1 MVPELSIDL
10 QENEEELVMLNK
22 KYYLMYWN
30 YKGILLLFLSL
41 FTQSLSAQLPNNDL
55 EAYNRARTGLIVL
68 KNESKLLPLNGLDD
82 LRPVLLSIGL
92 EDDTELY
99 STMNTY
105 VPTGRLLWQTK
116 GPWTVDWPAPLP
128 QTAVGNVLIMAMDI
142 DGVEESGFDFS
153 RILSNPEMPVVFLLF
168 GKGELVDAFLDQ
180 NIRAGILSEER
191 GPWAQSLAA
200 QLLFGGIGV
209 DNRAGEALSDNFPKG
224 SGQLLM
230 ANGRMTFSPPAL
242 LEMDAQLL
250 ADSISAIVQD
260 GLAHHAFPGAQVLVA
275 REGTI
280 VYHEV
285 FGYHT
290 ETAERRVQRTD
301 LYDLASVSKITAA
314 LPALMKWYGEG
325 DFDLDAPLQTYYP
338 AASRSNKADL
348 DFRTMLSHHARL
360 RPWIPYWQ
368 GTLRGNGKYPWSKAR
383 DPERINDYR
392 FRWRTLARDSS
403 KRFPLYLTD
412 DLWQHRNYRDQMM
425 KAILKSPLE
434 EEAKY
439 LYSGLLFYL
448 LPDIVTMKAGVP
460 YEDYLQNTFY
470 RPLGAYSLGF
480 NPSRFFSKDQ
490 IIPTERDSFFR
501 MQLLHGYVH
510 DEGAAM
516 MGGVSANAGLF
527 ANAYDLAK
535 IMQMYLNGG
544 SYAGQQFIEQSAL
557 DTFTSRHFA
566 GEGNHRGLGFDK
578 PLLEYDAQ
586 KSSVA
591 EAASAAS
598 FGHAG
603 YTGTFVW
610 ADSETKLLFIFLS
623 NRVYPSRSNR
633 GLYTGNIRPRIHA
646 AIYQSLRE

>member
-1 MVPELSIDL
+1 MRQDILSSIMAKQAFL
-10 QENEEELVMLNK
+10 ILFML
-22 KYYLMYWN
+22 
-30 YKGILLLFLSL
+30 LSL
-41 FTQSLSAQLPNNDL
+41 SLSAQLPNNDV
-55 EAYNRARTGLIVL
+55 EAYNRARNGLIVL
-68 KNESKLLPLNGLDD
+68 KNEAALLPLNGLEA
-82 LRPVLLSIGL
+82 LRPILLSIGL
-92 EDDTELY
+92 EDDAELY
-99 STMNTY
+99 NTLNTY
-105 VPTGRLLWQTK
+105 SPTGRLLWQTK

-128 QTAVGNVLIMAMDI
+128 QATVGNVLIMAMDV

-153 RILSNPEMPVVFLLF
+153 RLFFSPEVPVVFLLF
-168 GKGELVDAFLDQ
+168 GKGALVDAFLDK

-191 GPWAQSLAA
+191 SPWAQSLAA

-209 DNRAGEALSDNFPKG
+209 DNRAREALSENFPKG

-275 REGTI
+275 REGTV

-290 ETAERRVQRTD
+290 EAEERPVQHTD
-301 LYDLASVSKITAA
+301 LYDLASVSKITSA

-338 AASRSNKADL
+338 AARRSNKADL

-383 DPERINDYR
+383 DIERINDYR
-392 FRWRTLARDSS
+392 FRRKTLARDSS
-403 KRFPLYLTD
+403 EQFSLYLTD
-412 DLWQHRNYRDQMM
+412 QLWQHRDYHDQMM

-470 RPLGAYSLGF
+470 RPLGAYTLVF
-480 NPSRFFSKDQ
+480 NPYRFFPKGQ

-544 SYAGQQFIEQSAL
+544 SYAGQQFIQQSAL

-566 GEGNHRGLGFDK
+566 AEGNHRGLGFDK
-578 PLLEYDAQ
+578 PLLAYDAQ
-586 KSSVA
+586 KSAVA
-591 EAASAAS
+591 EAASAES

-610 ADSETKLLFIFLS
+610 ADPETKLLFIFLS

-633 GLYTGNIRPRIHA
+633 GLYTSNIRPRIHA

>member
-1 MVPELSIDL
+1 MTGQVFIILF
-10 QENEEELVMLNK
+10 
-22 KYYLMYWN
+22 
-30 YKGILLLFLSL
+30 LLLHISL
-41 FTQSLSAQLPNNDL
+41 LAQLPNNDL
-55 EAYNRARTGLIVL
+55 EAYNRARSGLIVL
-68 KNESKLLPLNGLDD
+68 KNEAALLPLNGLET

-92 EDDTELY
+92 EDDSELY
-99 STMNTY
+99 NTLNTY
-105 VPTGRLLWQTK
+105 TPTGRLVWQTK
-116 GPWTVDWPAPLP
+116 EPWTVDWPPPLP
-128 QTAVGNVLIMAMDI
+128 QTTAGNVLIMAMDV

-153 RILSNPEMPVVFLLF
+153 RLFFDPKVPVVFLLF
-168 GKGELVDAFLDQ
+168 GRNELIEGFLAP

-191 GPWAQSLAA
+191 GVWAQSLAA
-200 QLLFGGIGV
+200 QLIFGGIGV
-209 DNRAGEALSDNFPKG
+209 DNKAREALSESFPKG
-224 SGQLLM
+224 SGQLLI

-250 ADSISAIVQD
+250 ADSISAIIKE
-260 GLAHHAFPGAQVLVA
+260 GLAQQAFPGAQVLVA
-275 REGTI
+275 REGTV

-290 ETAERRVQRTD
+290 EAEERPVQHTD
-301 LYDLASVSKITAA
+301 IYDLASVSKITSA

-338 AASRSNKADL
+338 AARGSNKADL

-383 DPERINDYR
+383 DLERINDYR

-403 KRFPLYLTD
+403 ARFPLYLTD
-412 DLWQHRNYRDQMM
+412 GLWQHRHYRDQMM

-434 EEAKY
+434 DEAKY

-448 LPDIVTMKAGVP
+448 LPDIVAMKAGVP

-470 RPLGAYSLGF
+470 RPLGAYTLGF
-480 NPSRFFSKDQ
+480 NPARFFSKDR

-527 ANAYDLAK
+527 ANAHDLAK
-535 IMQMYLNGG
+535 IMQMYLDGG
-544 SYAGQQFIEQSAL
+544 AYGGQQFIQQSAL
-557 DTFTSRHFA
+557 DTFTHRYFA
-566 GEGNHRGLGFDK
+566 VEGNHRGLGFDK

-586 KSSVA
+586 KSVVA
-591 EAASAAS
+591 EAASDAS

-610 ADSETKLLFIFLS
+610 ADPETKLLFIFLS

-633 GLYTGNIRPRIHA
+633 GLYTSNIRSRIHNV
-646 AIYQSLRE
+646 IYQSLLE

>member
-1 MVPELSIDL
+1 MGHKLSIEL
-10 QENEEELVMLNK
+10 PENEGDQVLPNRSHCSTT
-22 KYYLMYWN
+22 WN
-30 YKGILLLFLSL
+30 YGGVLLLLLSL
-41 FTQSLSAQLPNNDL
+41 FAQSLSAQLPNNDL
-55 EAYNRARTGLIVL
+55 EAYDRARTGLIVL
-68 KNESKLLPLNGLDD
+68 KNESRLLPLNGLDA
-82 LRPVLLSIGL
+82 LRPVLLSIGM

-128 QTAVGNVLIMAMDI
+128 QTAVGNVLIMAVDI
-142 DGVEESGFDFS
+142 DGVAESGFDFS
-153 RILSNPEMPVVFLLF
+153 RLLFNPEMPVVFLLF

-180 NIRAGILSEER
+180 NIGAGILSEER

-209 DNRAGEALSDNFPKG
+209 DNRAREALGENFPKG

-242 LEMDAQLL
+242 LEMDGQLL
-250 ADSISAIVQD
+250 ADSISAIIQD

-275 REGTI
+275 REGTV
-280 VYHEV
+280 VYHQV

-290 ETAERRVQRTD
+290 EMAEQPVQRTD
-301 LYDLASVSKITAA
+301 LYDLASVSKITSA

-325 DFDLDAPLQTYYP
+325 TFDLDAPLQTYYP
-338 AASRSNKADL
+338 AAQGSNKADL

-412 DLWQHRNYRDQMM
+412 ELWQHRNYRDQMM

-434 EEAKY
+434 DQAEY
-439 LYSGLLFYL
+439 RYSGLLFYL
-448 LPDIVTMKAGVP
+448 LPDIVTMKAGIP

-470 RPLGAYSLGF
+470 RPLGAYTLGF
-480 NPSRFFSKDQ
+480 NPSRFFPKDQ

-557 DTFTSRHFA
+557 DTFASRHFA
-566 GEGNHRGLGFDK
+566 AEGNHRGLGFDK

-591 EAASAAS
+591 EAASEAS

-610 ADSETKLLFIFLS
+610 ADPETKLLFIFLS

-633 GLYTGNIRPRIHA
+633 GLYTGNIRLRIHT

>member
-1 MVPELSIDL
+1 MRQKIYSRLMIAQVFVVLF
-10 QENEEELVMLNK
+10 MLFH
-22 KYYLMYWN
+22 L
-30 YKGILLLFLSL
+30 
-41 FTQSLSAQLPNNDL
+41 SLSAQLPNNDL
-55 EAYNRARTGLIVL
+55 EAYDRARTGLVVL
-68 KNESKLLPLNGLDD
+68 KNESKTLPLNDLDT
-82 LRPVLLSIGL
+82 LRPVLLSIGIE
-92 EDDTELY
+92 EDKELY
-99 STMNTY
+99 NTLNAY
-105 VPTGRLLWQTK
+105 TPTGKLIWQTK
-116 GPWTVDWPAPLP
+116 GPWRVEWPQPIKP
-128 QTAVGNVLIMAMDI
+128 TTVGNVFIIAMDV
-142 DGVEESGFDFS
+142 DGAAESGFDFS
-153 RILSNPEMPVVFLLF
+153 RLLFSSEVPVVFLLF
-168 GKGELVDAFLDQ
+168 GKGELVEALMDS
-180 NIRAGILSEER
+180 NISSGILSEER

-200 QLLFGGIGV
+200 QLIFGGIGV
-209 DNRAGEALSDNFPKG
+209 DNRTKEALSEHIPKG
-224 SGQLLM
+224 SGELLM

-250 ADSISAIVQD
+250 ADSISAIIND

-275 REGTI
+275 REGTV

-290 ETAERRVQRTD
+290 DAKEQPVQRTD
-301 LYDLASVSKITAA
+301 LYDLASVSKITSA

-325 DFDLDAPLQTYYP
+325 AFDLDAPLQAYYP
-338 AASRSNKADL
+338 AARRSNKADL
-348 DFRTMLSHHARL
+348 DFRTMLSHQARL

-392 FRWRTLARDSS
+392 FRRKTLARDSS
-403 KRFPLYLTD
+403 DRFPLYLTNQ
-412 DLWQHRNYRDQMM
+412 LWQHSHYRDQMM

-448 LPDIVTMKAGVP
+448 LPDIITMKAGVP
-460 YEDYLQNTFY
+460 YEEYLQNTFY
-470 RPLGAYSLGF
+470 RPLGAYTLGF
-480 NPSRFFSKDQ
+480 NPSRYFSKDR

-501 MQLLHGYVH
+501 MELLHGYVH

-535 IMQMYLNGG
+535 IMQMYLDGG
-544 SYAGQQFIEQSAL
+544 SYAGQRFIEQSAL
-557 DTFTSRHFA
+557 DTFTNRHFA
-566 GEGNHRGLGFDK
+566 AEGNHRGLGFDK
-578 PLLEYDAQ
+578 PLLAYDAE

-591 EAASAAS
+591 EAASNAS

-610 ADSETKLLFIFLS
+610 ADPETKLLFIFLS
-623 NRVYPSRSNR
+623 NRVYPTRKNR
-633 GLYTGNIRPRIHA
+633 GLYTGNIRPRIHT